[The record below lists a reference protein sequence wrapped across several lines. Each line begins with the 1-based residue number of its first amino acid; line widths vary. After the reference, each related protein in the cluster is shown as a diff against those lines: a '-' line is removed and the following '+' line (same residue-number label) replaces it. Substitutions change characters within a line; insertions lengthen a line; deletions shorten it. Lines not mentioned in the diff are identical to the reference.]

1 MGTAV
6 TLGATLAAPAGSP
19 LLMFGYVSV
28 MCTRPYSVWA
38 TCWASQHNMRETQ
51 SLPLRRSPEG
61 GGDRPSVS
69 SAEWEVSQDAVAP
82 GGSSHPGFHEGVSR
96 TSQAAGTEARRREG
110 TCYVW
115 AAGRDVV
122 LPKGET

>member
-1 MGTAV
+1 MGTAA

-28 MCTRPYSVWA
+28 MCTRPY
-38 TCWASQHNMRETQ
+38 
-51 SLPLRRSPEG
+51 
-61 GGDRPSVS
+61 SVS

-115 AAGRDVV
+115 ASGRDVV
-122 LPKGET
+122 LPKGEM